1 MGEIRVKGTV
11 LSGLVRA
18 SGAHQAGTL
27 RARLLQAVAG
37 DLRVAIETN
46 SLMPTVWYPV
56 GFYRALLAF
65 IGWEDPARL
74 EGVIRGATRDTV
86 GVIHR
91 ALMRVFSPDTLISR
105 SARIFGTYFEG
116 EMESHLRSSGFA
128 MVRWSSCHGFDGNC
142 WAAQLHTLSELI
154 AMAGVARCGRAV
166 VEGGR
171 DGDSGMLV
179 EVHWGETQ
187 QTVPPGA
194 A

>member
-1 MGEIRVKGTV
+1 MAEIRVKGTV

-18 SGAHQAGTL
+18 SGAQQVGTS
-27 RARLLQAVAG
+27 RARLLEAVEG

-46 SLMPTVWYPV
+46 SIMPTVWYPV

-65 IGWEDPARL
+65 VRAEAPERL
-74 EGVIRGATRDTV
+74 EAVIRGATRDTV

-91 ALMRVFSPDTLISR
+91 ALMRVFSPDTLVSR

-116 EMESHLRSSGFA
+116 NMESHLRSPGFA
-128 MVRWSSCHGFDGNC
+128 LVKWSSCHGFDGNC

-154 AMAGVARCGRAV
+154 AMAGVARYSRAV

-171 DGDSGMLV
+171 DGDSGMVV
-179 EVHWGETQ
+179 EVHWGDAER
-187 QTVPPGA
+187 TVPRAP
-194 A
+194 